1 MLTLLYTQNA
11 RRSQDS
17 LRDLLSHYAEKEE
30 KTLVMVPE
38 QQVLDVKFKDL

>member
-11 RRSQDS
+11 RRSQDA
-17 LRDLLSHYAEKEE
+17 LRDLLFRYAQTEE

-38 QQVLDVKFKDL
+38 QQVLEALKK